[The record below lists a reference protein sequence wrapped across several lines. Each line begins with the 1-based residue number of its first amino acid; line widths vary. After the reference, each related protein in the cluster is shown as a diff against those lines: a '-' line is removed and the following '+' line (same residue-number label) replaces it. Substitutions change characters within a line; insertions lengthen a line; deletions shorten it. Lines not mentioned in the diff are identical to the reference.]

1 MSPNTQQCWILN
13 PLSEA
18 SDQTQVLMDTTR
30 VCYHWAKQ
38 ELQQMEVLG
47 VKLLSC
53 TVILKWMEM
62 EMDLDSRREKMCVL
76 VNLYLE
82 VTEEL

>member
-1 MSPNTQQCWILN
+1 
-13 PLSEA
+13 
-18 SDQTQVLMDTTR
+18 
-30 VCYHWAKQ
+30 
-38 ELQQMEVLG
+38 MEVLG